1 MSATIRLSPGIP
13 STMSLN
19 VFGSIGSPPEPPLP
33 INCFTMGSSAAGAG
47 AGAGAAGAG
56 AAGAGAGAG
65 GFGLGFWFG
74 FGSGLGSGSG
84 GSGCSSREAKHPME
98 AQHLMEAQ
106 HPKNRSEFDAVHMSA
121 AICLCSYQK
130 SQNFSA
136 STDALFP
143 GLTSPPNRG
152 TVFRFRR
159 NLETTHTLTPR
170 APTQLDSWFVFSR
183 SGDAR
188 N

>member
-13 STMSLN
+13 STMSLK

-84 GSGCSSREAKHPME
+84 GSGCSSREAQHPME
-98 AQHLMEAQ
+98 AQHLMDAQHPMEAKHPMEAQ
-106 HPKNRSEFDAVHMSA
+106 HPLEAQHPINRSEFDAVHMFMFVPKNLKTSQPRRTRSSLGSPLRRIAEQCLGSA
-121 AICLCSYQK
+121 AISKPHIHSHQG
-130 SQNFSA
+130 
-136 STDALFP
+136 P
-143 GLTSPPNRG
+143 
-152 TVFRFRR
+152 RR
-159 NLETTHTLTPR
+159 N
-170 APTQLDSWFVFSR
+170 
-183 SGDAR
+183 
-188 N
+188 